1 MHSQRGTPRMPDEP
15 LGSPGRARPMP
26 WHGTPAGRL
35 AVGELADLAGP
46 AATDFF
52 VGLVRRRADVTDLM
66 THLLG
71 RPVWPRVLG
80 QQVIRRIRPPGLIR
94 LRTTGP
100 VLHRHLRLDDSLPPH
115 LPVAVLWALIV
126 PWRLPDAV
134 RVGLLGPQPLDR
146 LLGRH
151 GVRWWTEPEE
161 TQVHSAAEAS
171 TEFHWAPPGTPLVEQ
186 SRLVVADTG
195 PVATTIDEIPLLRAR
210 ADPAAPLLRW
220 QPCRPAGRVGSDR
233 VR

>member
-1 MHSQRGTPRMPDEP
+1 MHPQSGRPWMTDEP
-15 LGSPGRARPMP
+15 PDAPDREGPLT
-26 WHGTPAGRL
+26 WNGTPAHRL
-35 AVGELADLAGP
+35 DPADAAGLSGP
-46 AATDFF
+46 AGVDFF
-52 VGLVRRRADVTDLM
+52 VGLVRRRDDVTDLV

-71 RPVWPRVLG
+71 RPVRSRVLG
-80 QQVIRRIRPPGLIR
+80 QHVIQRIRPPGLIR

-126 PWRLPDAV
+126 PWRLPEAV
-134 RVGLLGPQPLDR
+134 RIGLLGPQPLDR

-151 GVRWWTEPEE
+151 GVRWRTEPAE

-171 TEFHWAPPGTPLVEQ
+171 TDFRWASPGTPLVEQ

-195 PVATTIDEIPLLRAR
+195 PVAATIEEIPLLPVR

-220 QPCRPAGRVGSDR
+220 
-233 VR
+233 